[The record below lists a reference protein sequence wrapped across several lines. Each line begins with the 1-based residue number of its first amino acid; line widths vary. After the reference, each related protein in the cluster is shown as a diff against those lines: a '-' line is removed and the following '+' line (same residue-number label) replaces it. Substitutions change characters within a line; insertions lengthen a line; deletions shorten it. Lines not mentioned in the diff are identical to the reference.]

1 MSALTRIAV
10 GQHKKI
16 KLQQNDLVVI
26 SATPIPGNEPSVSKV
41 INSIM
46 KRGVEVIYS
55 SLEHIHVSGHACQEE
70 QKLLLELVKPNYFL
84 QVHGEIR
91 QLYAHRA
98 TAVEMG
104 IDKKNIMIMENR

>member
-1 MSALTRIAV
+1 
-10 GQHKKI
+10 
-16 KLQQNDLVVI
+16 
-26 SATPIPGNEPSVSKV
+26 
-41 INSIM
+41 M
-46 KRGVEVIYS
+46 KRGVEVVYS

-70 QKLLLELVKPNYFL
+70 QKLLLELVKPKYFL
-84 QVHGEIR
+84 PVHGEIR